1 MSFSISPGVYPREID
16 LSTTIPAVA
25 TSIAVNVLRK
35 AYKGPEYEQY
45 LVTNT
50 DELVDAFGKPTDES
64 YIDMLSSVGYLKYGN
79 MLYCTR
85 VMPEDATF
93 AGIKVFDGYAAGF
106 TTFDANFSFNATG
119 SVEESYTE
127 DAYNYTALGTTD
139 VKMIPEMV
147 DTLMSSDEPLWVL
160 AKSRGS
166 WGNNIRVLVYN
177 LDLYNAVKYFD
188 VITETFDIPTGL
200 TISSSATAAAASMF
214 TIYKNNPSYGSAGY
228 QDDLGFPVIKDID
241 TPMTNN
247 KQFVIVV
254 QVKDQGSSVWE
265 EKEVF
270 IVSSDETDIDDSGN
284 SNFVET
290 VVNEQS
296 NYITVVLNPVFKTTA
311 LIESPAIGVGMS
323 VFSVLSG
330 GNDGVF
336 GRHSGNTTQEG
347 EDAACI
353 EAYDL
358 YSNPEEIDVNL
369 FIDSGKNVTVKDHL
383 IELCEA
389 TRKDSFA
396 ILDVLRTHVLNNKG
410 SEVLDMVKWRN
421 GQSGSTFNPNTSYAA
436 LYGNWIEVF
445 DTWNKKYRWI
455 PVSGHIA
462 GLFAH
467 TDDVADAWWAPAGLN
482 RAILTGVRRLAFNP
496 TEGNRDAMYLAGIN
510 PIVSFS
516 GQGKVVWGQ
525 KTLLDKQSAFNRVN
539 VRRLFLVLEKSI
551 AKSAKYFLFEQNDE
565 VTWMLMRN
573 MIEPFLR
580 DVQGRRGITDFR
592 VQIDE
597 VTNTPERIDRNELWG
612 NIWIKPTRAAEFIR
626 LQFIATKTG
635 ASFDELIAAGVV

>member
-64 YIDMLSSVGYLKYGN
+64 YIDMLASVGYLKYGS

-93 AGIKVFDGYAAGF
+93 AGVKLVHGF
-106 TTFDANFSFNATG
+106 GSNEVAFTSSFSFEASG
-119 SVEESYTE
+119 SVAGEGGY
-127 DAYNYTALGTTD
+127 DYVPFGTTD

-147 DTLMSSDEPLWVL
+147 DTLMDETEPLWVF
-160 AKSRGS
+160 AKSRGA
-166 WGNNIRVLVYN
+166 WGNNVRVLIYN

-188 VITETFDIPTGL
+188 TITETFDIPSGM
-200 TISSSATAAAASMF
+200 TISAEATAAASTMYTA
-214 TIYKNNPSYGSAGY
+214 YKNNPSYGSVGY
-228 QDDLGFPVIKDID
+228 EDDLGFPVIKDMD

-254 QVKDQGSSVWE
+254 QAKDQGSSMWE

-270 IVSSDETDIDDSGN
+270 IVSSDETDIDDSGV
-284 SNFVET
+284 SIFVEN
-290 VVNEQS
+290 VINEQS
-296 NYITVVLNPVFKTTA
+296 NYIVVALNPSFKTTA
-311 LIESPAIGVGMS
+311 EIEASVVGIAMET
-323 VFSVLSG
+323 FAQLAG
-330 GNDGVF
+330 GQNGVF
-336 GRHSGNTTQEG
+336 GRHSSSTEAEG

-353 EAYDL
+353 DAYNL

-383 IELCEA
+383 IELCEV

-396 ILDVLRTHVLNNKG
+396 ILDILRTHVLNNKG
-410 SEVLDMVKWRN
+410 SEVLDMVKWRK
-421 GQSGSTFNPNTSYAA
+421 GQSGSTFNPNTSYAS

-455 PVSGHIA
+455 PVSGHMA
-462 GLFAH
+462 GLYAH